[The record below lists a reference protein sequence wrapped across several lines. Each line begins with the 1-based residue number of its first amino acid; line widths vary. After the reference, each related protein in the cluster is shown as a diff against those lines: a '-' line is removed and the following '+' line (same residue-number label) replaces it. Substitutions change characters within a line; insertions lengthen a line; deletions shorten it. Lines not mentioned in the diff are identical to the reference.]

1 MREAN
6 LTLRV
11 FCVCSACV
19 VQCGSCPL
27 LALEFRPAEMGR
39 VLIVLDKWIFNG
51 GSGTNWY
58 LKVPYGYQASK
69 SLAQP
74 EKRGFAPQDIVL
86 LTYHAKILVLRSV
99 R

>member
-1 MREAN
+1 MIS
-6 LTLRV
+6 LY
-11 FCVCSACV
+11 
-19 VQCGSCPL
+19 
-27 LALEFRPAEMGR
+27 RPVGLMPERDFFATF
-39 VLIVLDKWIFNG
+39 WIFNG

-69 SLAQP
+69 SLARP

-86 LTYHAKILVLRSV
+86 LTYHAKIPVLRSV